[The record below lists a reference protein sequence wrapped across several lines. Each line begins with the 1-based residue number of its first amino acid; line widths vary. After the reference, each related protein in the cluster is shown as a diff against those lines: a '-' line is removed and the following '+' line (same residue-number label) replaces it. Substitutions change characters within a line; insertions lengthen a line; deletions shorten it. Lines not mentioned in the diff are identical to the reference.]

1 MEAIKSHV
9 NVNSSE
15 YKTNYNFMA
24 ALVEDLQNEL
34 KRAREERPKE
44 NLDRLTAEGKMP
56 CRERID
62 RLLDHN
68 TPFLEIA
75 PLAGRE
81 MYEGKL
87 HGAGI
92 VAGIGVVS
100 GKESLIH
107 AFDPSLI
114 GGNIYPIA
122 IKKTLRCQQIAL
134 ENRLPIIYLL
144 DSLVPYL
151 PLEFEVFPDVA
162 DGGHVYY
169 NQAILSKQGIPQV
182 AGILGVCTAGDANLA
197 AMSDEVIHTKGTG
210 AIFLGS
216 PPVVKAVTGE
226 SVTAEK
232 LGGADLHCRQ
242 SGVSDYCAADDAEA
256 MAIIRNIIKNLPAT
270 EKTKLSM
277 QVPAPPAYDP
287 KEIYGIVSRDL
298 SRPYEVREVIARI
311 VDKSEFL
318 EFKAGYG
325 STLVCGW
332 AYIHGYP
339 VGILANNGVLFSEC
353 AEKAAQFIQIC
364 DRRMTPLVFLQNV
377 SGFMVGKAYEKGGIT
392 KHSQKM
398 LNAVATATV
407 PKFTVMMGASYGAGN
422 YGMCGRGYGPRF
434 LWNWPNT
441 AIGVISGKKAA
452 EMLVAT
458 KNDRLTSSG
467 EPPMT
472 KTEAESIR
480 KRIIEKAAQEGNA
493 YRSTAKIGDDGIIDP
508 AKTRDVL
515 GLSISAA
522 MNAPIRDDAPGYG
535 NFRM

>member
-1 MEAIKSHV
+1 
-9 NVNSSE
+9 
-15 YKTNYNFMA
+15 
-24 ALVEDLQNEL
+24 
-34 KRAREERPKE
+34 
-44 NLDRLTAEGKMP
+44 
-56 CRERID
+56 
-62 RLLDHN
+62 
-68 TPFLEIA
+68 
-75 PLAGRE
+75 
-81 MYEGKL
+81 
-87 HGAGI
+87 
-92 VAGIGVVS
+92 VVS
-100 GKESLIH
+100 GKETLVH

-114 GGNIYPIA
+114 GGNIYPMA

-134 ENRLPIIYLL
+134 ENRLPVIYLL

-169 NQAILSKQGIPQV
+169 NQAILSKREIPQI
-182 AGILGVCTAGDANLA
+182 AGVFGVCTAGDAYIA
-197 AMSDEVIHTKGTG
+197 AMSDEVVHVKGNG

-226 SVTAEK
+226 TVTAEE
-232 LGGADLHCRQ
+232 LGGADMHCRK
-242 SGVSDYCAADDAEA
+242 SGVSDYCAADDTEA
-256 MAIIRNIIKNLPAT
+256 INIIRNTVKNLPVS
-270 EKTKLSM
+270 EKTKVSM

-318 EFKAGYG
+318 EFKSLYG
-325 STLVCGW
+325 ETLVCGW

-364 DRRMTPLVFLQNV
+364 DRRQTPLVFLQNI
-377 SGFMVGKAYEKGGIT
+377 SGFMVGKAYERGGIT

-422 YGMCGRGYGPRF
+422 YGMCGRGCGPRL

-441 AIGVISGKKAA
+441 EIGVISGRKAA
-452 EMLVAT
+452 DMLITT
-458 KNDRLTSSG
+458 KNDQLTNAG

-472 KTEAESIR
+472 RSEAAAIR
-480 KRIIEKAAQEGNA
+480 KRIIEKAAKEGSA
-493 YRSTAKIGDDGIIDP
+493 YYSTAKIGDDGIIDP

-522 MNAPIRDDAPGYG
+522 LNAPIRDDVMGYG

>member
-1 MEAIKSHV
+1 MEAIKSRV
-9 NVNSSE
+9 NINSSE
-15 YKTNYNFMA
+15 YRTNYSHMA
-24 ALVEDLQNEL
+24 SLVEDLNNEIN
-34 KRAREERPKE
+34 RAARERPKE
-44 NLDRLTAEGKMP
+44 NLDRLAAEGKLT

-62 RLLDHN
+62 LLLDHN

-75 PLAGRE
+75 PLAGRD
-81 MYEGKL
+81 MYDGKI

-100 GKESLIH
+100 GKETLIH

-134 ENRLPIIYLL
+134 ENRLPIVYLL

-162 DGGHVYY
+162 DGGRVYY
-169 NQAILSKQGIPQV
+169 NQAMLSKRGIPQI
-182 AGILGVCTAGDANLA
+182 AGVFGVCTAGDAYIA
-197 AMSDEVIHTKGTG
+197 AMSDEVVHVKGNG

-226 SVTAEK
+226 TVTAEE
-232 LGGADLHCRQ
+232 LGGADMHCKK

-256 MAIIRNIIKNLPAT
+256 IHIIRNITKNLPAV
-270 EKTKLSM
+270 EKTKVSM

-287 KEIYGIVSRDL
+287 REIYGIVSRDL
-298 SRPYEVREVIARI
+298 PRPYEVGEVIARI

-318 EFKAGYG
+318 EFKPLYG
-325 STLVCGW
+325 QTLVCGW

-339 VGILANNGVLFSEC
+339 VGILANNGVLFSEG

-364 DRRMTPLVFLQNV
+364 DRRQTPLVFLQNI
-377 SGFMVGKAYEKGGIT
+377 SGFMVGKAYERGGIT

-422 YGMCGRGYGPRF
+422 YGMCGRGCGPRF

-441 AIGVISGKKAA
+441 EIGVISGRKAA
-452 EMLVAT
+452 EMLVTT
-458 KNDRLTSSG
+458 KNDQLTNAG

-472 KTEAESIR
+472 QNEAKAIR

-493 YRSTAKIGDDGIIDP
+493 YNSTAKIGDDGIIDP

-522 MNAPIRDDAPGYG
+522 LNAPIRDDVMGYG

>member
-1 MEAIKSHV
+1 MEVIKSRID
-9 NVNSSE
+9 VNSTE
-15 YKTNYNFMA
+15 YKRNYHHMETRVA
-24 ALVEDLQNEL
+24 ELQKEIH
-34 KRAREERPKE
+34 RAREERQRE
-44 NLDRLTAEGKMP
+44 HLDRLATDDKRP

-62 RLLDHN
+62 MLLDHN
-68 TPFLEIA
+68 TPFLEIGA
-75 PLAGRE
+75 LAGRG
-81 MYEGKL
+81 MYDGKL

-92 VAGIGVVS
+92 VAGVGVVCE
-100 GKESLIH
+100 KEVLIH
-107 AFDPSLI
+107 AFDPSII

-122 IKKTLRCQQIAL
+122 LKKTLRCQQIAL
-134 ENRLPIIYLL
+134 ENRLPIIYLM

-151 PLEFEVFPDVA
+151 PIEFEVFPDVE
-162 DGGHVYY
+162 DGGRVYY
-169 NQAILSKQGIPQV
+169 NQALLSKMGVPQI
-182 AGILGVCTAGDANLA
+182 AGVLGVCTAGDAFIP
-197 AMSDEVIHTKGTG
+197 AMSDEVVHVQGTG
-210 AIFLGS
+210 ALFLGS
-216 PPVVKAVTGE
+216 PPVVRAVTGE
-226 SVTAEK
+226 TVTAEE
-232 LGGADLHCRQ
+232 LGGAGMHCRE
-242 SGVSDYCAADDAEA
+242 SGVSDYLASDEAEA
-256 MAIIRNIIKNLPAT
+256 MDTIRHIVKNLPAA

-318 EFKAGYG
+318 EFKSLYG
-325 STLVCGW
+325 QTLVCGW

-339 VGILANNGVLFSEC
+339 VGVLANNGVLFSEC

-377 SGFMVGKAYEKGGIT
+377 SGFMVGKAYERGGIT

-398 LNAVATATV
+398 VNAAATAEV

-422 YGMCGRGYGPRF
+422 YGMCGRGYDPRF

-441 AIGVISGKKAA
+441 EIGVISGRKAA
-452 EMLVAT
+452 EMVITT
-458 KNDRLTSSG
+458 KNDQLTDAG

-472 KTEAESIR
+472 RSEADAIR
-480 KRIIEKAAQEGNA
+480 KRIMEKASKEGNA
-493 YRSTAKIGDDGIIDP
+493 WHSTAKVGDDGIIDP

-522 MNAPIRDDAPGYG
+522 LNAPIRNRSAGYG
-535 NFRM
+535 IFRM